1 VKAAGLKPQNIRR
14 NAHIAERKNAVAA
27 TWATIALVLIARVMT
42 VNKLSELKA
51 AAMAATPGPW
61 ILDDDS
67 WSEGD
72 NANVSTEERY
82 DGRIVS
88 IAQIEGGGSES
99 GFDEPFSSEQ
109 QANARYITAANP
121 AVVLE
126 LLAERDADKK
136 RIAELEAIATD
147 YADKF
152 QKAQDAAKHLII
164 MNDKDK
170 KRITELDRSET
181 QLIDERDSAHAALDD
196 MYEAIT
202 GKRPEWSNWFGFA
215 DAIEEVELI
224 AAGFTSEGN
233 GQ

>member
-1 VKAAGLKPQNIRR
+1 
-14 NAHIAERKNAVAA
+14 
-27 TWATIALVLIARVMT
+27 MMD
-42 VNKLSELKA
+42 NKLSELKA

-136 RIAELEAIATD
+136 RIAELEAIR
-147 YADKF
+147 
-152 QKAQDAAKHLII
+152 AAAEKLVRCKGRYH
-164 MNDKDK
+164 
-170 KRITELDRSET
+170 SE
-181 QLIDERDSAHAALDD
+181 QNYRALAALFGVTAPDLPPVD
-196 MYEAIT
+196 GDSEAVIAELRAKLAT
-202 GKRPEWSNWFGFA
+202 PVQLQNCDFESV
-215 DAIEEVELI
+215 AILAHWCTDEQLKAWVKGVEHAKKQI
-224 AAGFTSEGN
+224 RAAGFKVEGDE
-233 GQ
+233 

>member
-1 VKAAGLKPQNIRR
+1 MDKF
-14 NAHIAERKNAVAA
+14 
-27 TWATIALVLIARVMT
+27 
-42 VNKLSELKA
+42 SELKA

-99 GFDEPFSSEQ
+99 GFDEPFSTEQ

-121 AVVLE
+121 AAVLE

-136 RIAELEAIATD
+136 RIAELEKRLATPVRLPRTIWYEHD
-147 YADKF
+147 DLA
-152 QKAQDAAKHLII
+152 HEIPVLE
-164 MNDKDK
+164 K
-170 KRITELDRSET
+170 KKVVAEIR
-181 QLIDERDSAHAALDD
+181 
-196 MYEAIT
+196 
-202 GKRPEWSNWFGFA
+202 
-215 DAIEEVELI
+215 
-224 AAGFTSEGN
+224 AAGFKVEGDE
-233 GQ
+233 